1 VDSVGAVGGG
11 GAPGVELPSA
21 AVAVPERLAVALRTG
36 AAPVVGRVH
45 QGRLLLDLLALD
57 PADDER
63 LAAAVVDALGRTGGG
78 TG

>member
-1 VDSVGAVGGG
+1 
-11 GAPGVELPSA
+11 
-21 AVAVPERLAVALRTG
+21 VPERLAAALRTG

-63 LAAAVVDALGRTGGG
+63 LAGAVVEALGRTRGGAA
-78 TG
+78 

>member
-1 VDSVGAVGGG
+1 MEEDAQGAR
-11 GAPGVELPSA
+11 LPARS
-21 AVAVPERLAVALRTG
+21 

-63 LAAAVVDALGRTGGG
+63 LAGAVVEALGRTGGG
-78 TG
+78 AA